1 MAKPIFT
8 IRDIAD
14 LRLVKFEIPGGVTSP
29 LEFAEVVQEIR
40 SQLSGAFVVLL
51 SGKGP
56 VWGYGMLLHEAH
68 PSQAVAT
75 YDPRLG
81 YIVTQTHDARY
92 QVGQVIGDPEL

>member
-14 LRLVKFEIPGGVTSP
+14 LRLVKFEIPGGVTTP
-29 LEFAEVVQEIR
+29 MEFSEVVQEM
-40 SQLSGAFVVLL
+40 SPQLSGAFVVLVN
-51 SGKGP
+51 GRGP
-56 VWGYGMLLHEAH
+56 VWGYGMIFHEAH
-68 PSQAVAT
+68 PSLAIAT

-81 YIVTQTHDARY
+81 YVVTQTHDARY

>member
-14 LRLVKFEIPGGVTSP
+14 FRLVKFEIPGAVTSP
-29 LEFAEVVQEIR
+29 LEFCEVVQEIR

-56 VWGYGMLLHEAH
+56 VWGYGMLFHEAH
-68 PSQAVAT
+68 PSQAIAT

-81 YIVTQTHDARY
+81 YVVTQTHDERY
-92 QVGQVIGDPEL
+92 QVGQIIGDPEL